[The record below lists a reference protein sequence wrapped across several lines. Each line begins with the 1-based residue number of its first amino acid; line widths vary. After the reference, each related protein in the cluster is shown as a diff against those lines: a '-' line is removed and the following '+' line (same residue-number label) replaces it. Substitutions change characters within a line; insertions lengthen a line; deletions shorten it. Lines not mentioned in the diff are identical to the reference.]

1 MITVC
6 KDPEIVRVF
15 ISLPEIIRY
24 AAEEGATINDIQ
36 AETTSRNG
44 WLIYSKDG
52 ESMGLTQMQ
61 IKTGCMAEFHP
72 YILRKYKQHYDDMIK
87 EIFAWFIEH
96 VPGQIVKLNAWIPA
110 IYKGAL
116 NAADRAG
123 MITEGVDRKSFL
135 TKSGACDRI
144 LKGITRQELIK

>member
-6 KDPEIVRVF
+6 KDPEVVKTF
-15 ISLPEIIRY
+15 MSLPEICRY
-24 AAEEGATINDIQ
+24 AAEEGANIDSIE
-36 AETTSRNG
+36 AETTGRNI

-72 YILRKYKQHYDDMIK
+72 YILRKYKQNYDDMIK
-87 EIFAWFIEH
+87 EIFNWFIENM
-96 VPGQIVKLNAWIPA
+96 PAQIVKLNAWIPS
-110 IYKGAL
+110 ICKGAL
-116 NAADRAG
+116 SAADRAG

-135 TKSGACDRI
+135 TKMGACDRI
-144 LKGITRQELIK
+144 LKGITRQEMIK